1 VIDTPVIRRM
11 GLRASALERWLLTH
25 RRTRHLARAGLALRS
40 AWSLKR
46 GARSE
51 SSSFWQAGR
60 SVAAIDRIEPAGAIV
75 RKWAELA
82 QSGL

>member
-1 VIDTPVIRRM
+1 M
-11 GLRASALERWLLTH
+11 GLRASPLERWLLTH
-25 RRTRHLARAGLALRS
+25 RRTRQLARAALTLRT

-60 SVAAIDRIEPAGAIV
+60 SVAAIDRVEPVGQIV
-75 RKWAELA
+75 REWAEVA
-82 QSGL
+82 RRGL